1 MHFDFELYKDI
12 LEDEVKEF
20 NSIYSSI
27 SKEIKFNAKIIEEYH
42 GALRHRIDIYVENK
56 RLLRIHMFKKY
67 NIGFV
72 DINELIMKYNNRT
85 KYIEHH
91 PEIFQDKYILEKLES
106 ISNFNKK
113 SEEIDKLKVKNSE
126 MKIILSK
133 VHHLTAEHFVYS
145 SLEALKNTVLPEVI
159 YSSIESYSN
168 RVPHSLY
175 INDVCSFPH
184 NTETNVKFIDE
195 NLVLLFEDIFKYE
208 LISTSYGERYYT
220 LVHKIF

>member
-1 MHFDFELYKDI
+1 MHFDFELYKNI

-42 GALRHRIDIYVENK
+42 GALRHRIDIYEENK

-85 KYIEHH
+85 KYVE
-91 PEIFQDKYILEKLES
+91 EYFQDKYVLEKLES

-113 SEEIDKLKVKNSE
+113 SEEIDKLKVKDSE
-126 MKIILSK
+126 MKIILAK
-133 VHHLTAEHFVYS
+133 VHHLTPEHFVYS
-145 SLEALKNTVLPEVI
+145 SLEALKNTVQPEVI

-168 RVPHSLY
+168 RVPQSLY

-208 LISTSYGERYYT
+208 LISTSYDERYYT